1 MNILYLSDQLQIQK
15 LDSQE
20 NMDSIRHQQSP
31 RTISAQIANG
41 MDFILPGV
49 TSFVVI
55 IGALSLFVVDIVT
68 KGVKRV
74 VTDHQC
80 LPAQQYKGEVPYG
93 GPRVLTD

>member
-1 MNILYLSDQLQIQK
+1 MSPTILLYHFSSD
-15 LDSQE
+15 SY
-20 NMDSIRHQQSP
+20 
-31 RTISAQIANG
+31 G

-55 IGALSLFVVDIVT
+55 IGALGLFVVDIVT

-80 LPAQQYKGEVPYG
+80 LPALQYKGEVPYG
-93 GPRVLTD
+93 GLRVLID